1 MTDLF
6 IHIGAPK
13 TGTTA
18 IQQYLLKHR
27 AALAAQGVL
36 YPAGGLLKTAH
47 HVIGAA
53 VFPGRSSRLEGMSRE
68 EALKTSIAKVR
79 QEIDEHKPRTVI
91 LSTEYLWGDLSQAD
105 IRSLLLPFSDLSL
118 KVVAYVR
125 RQDLLAQSL
134 YVQAVKGGAS
144 ESFPVWLKR
153 VVDGE
158 KAGFD
163 FHRVLSAWR
172 SAGVPVETVVRVY
185 EKSQIE
191 GGICTDFMAA
201 VCPGLPHVPKEGAHV
216 ANAGP
221 DRTTVELLRLV
232 SKSIEDRELANQVR
246 KRILLQSPARSLFE
260 PLNYLPGREVEAFL
274 NRYAR
279 QNEAVARD
287 FLDRAD
293 GVLFR
298 DAPPVAEAP
307 VVEDVAA
314 SALLDRLLKL
324 LPGLVAD
331 RAAADAS
338 AKPKPASGRVPKQK
352 WASMNSL

>member
-1 MTDLF
+1 
-6 IHIGAPK
+6 
-13 TGTTA
+13 
-18 IQQYLLKHR
+18 
-27 AALAAQGVL
+27 
-36 YPAGGLLKTAH
+36 
-47 HVIGAA
+47 
-53 VFPGRSSRLEGMSRE
+53 
-68 EALKTSIAKVR
+68 
-79 QEIDEHKPRTVI
+79 
-91 LSTEYLWGDLSQAD
+91 
-105 IRSLLLPFSDLSL
+105 
-118 KVVAYVR
+118 
-125 RQDLLAQSL
+125 
-134 YVQAVKGGAS
+134 
-144 ESFPVWLKR
+144 
-153 VVDGE
+153 
-158 KAGFD
+158 
-163 FHRVLSAWR
+163 
-172 SAGVPVETVVRVY
+172 
-185 EKSQIE
+185 
-191 GGICTDFMAA
+191 MAA

-246 KRILLQSPARSLFE
+246 KRILMKSPARSLFE